1 MKLRKD
7 LKMYVVRKYKDEDG
21 MSYEKALEVLKDRE
35 ERFPGE
41 KFQIFKV
48 VSVNGKRGKEYA

>member
-1 MKLRKD
+1 
-7 LKMYVVRKYKDEDG
+7 MYVVRKYKDEDG